1 MTFDVVLPRHG
12 APDSDTVECAV
23 LSVRDLL
30 RTVAT
35 ESGLEARIAYDGMDF
50 ILR

>member
-1 MTFDVVLPRHG
+1 LTFDVVLPRHG

-30 RTVAT
+30 RTMAA
-35 ESGLEARIAYDGMDF
+35 EPGLEVRIAYDGMEL